1 MYRRK
6 VNSMT
11 MTEKQRIFADEYLKD
26 LNGTRAYKVAY
37 PSVKKDSVAKAA
49 ASRLLTNVN
58 LKSYIEEQLEI
69 MHNER
74 QADAAEVLEFLTAVM
89 RGEQTEQTLIG
100 LGEGAQGITAIE
112 IGAKDRIK
120 AAELLGKRHALF
132 TDKVDLQTGDIVINV
147 GAWDD
152 NEAD

>member
-1 MYRRK
+1 MA
-6 VNSMT
+6 MT
-11 MTEKQRIFADEYLKD
+11 DKQRIFADEYLKD

-37 PSVKKDSVAKAA
+37 PNVKKDSVAAA
-49 ASRLLTNVN
+49 NANRLLRNAKV
-58 LKSYIEEQLEI
+58 KSYIDEQLEI

-89 RGEQTEQTLIG
+89 RGKQTEQTLIG
-100 LGEGAQGITAIE
+100 LGEGAQGITE
-112 IGAKDRIK
+112 IDVSAKDRLK